1 MARPEIVKTPFAKRL
16 KEVRGVIKR
25 EAFAL
30 QLGISER
37 SLGNYERGDR
47 LPDSA
52 FLATLGQS
60 TEYNLNWLLTGV
72 GPKKA
77 GKAAL
82 SSPSSD
88 DFDLPEI
95 LNRDRQAPIAGL
107 ASCGPDG
114 WSRLESTQFRAELPK
129 SIQHDKDAFA
139 VISRGESMQ
148 PFGIYEGY
156 LCFCSPATERLIG
169 DIVCIER
176 KEENGETSLTIK
188 KLGMIGHGAVEI
200 IGYLPLKE
208 TVSSGV
214 HSKQSQELFWET
226 VHNDDIE
233 RISVVT
239 HIHTRPSAY

>member
-1 MARPEIVKTPFAKRL
+1 MARPK
-16 KEVRGVIKR
+16 VIKTELAQR
-25 EAFAL
+25 LIEARHPV
-30 QLGISER
+30 ER
-37 SLGNYERGDR
+37 SELAKLTGVSDRTIGNYERGESR
-47 LPDSA
+47 PDTQ
-52 FLATLGQS
+52 FLHKLTDVMQI
-60 TEYNLNWLLTGV
+60 NLNWLITGK
-72 GPKKA
+72 GSKKINGDDLSEPNVKHQG
-77 GKAAL
+77 GK
-82 SSPSSD
+82 S
-88 DFDLPEI
+88 
-95 LNRDRQAPIAGL
+95 RQAPITGL

-114 WSRLESTQFRAELPK
+114 WSRLESTQFRAELPI
-129 SIQHDKDAFA
+129 SIQDDKGAFA

-156 LCFCSPATERLIG
+156 LCFCSPATELLIG

-176 KEENGETSLTIK
+176 IEENGDISLTIK

-208 TVSSGV
+208 TVTSGV